1 MTEDRLIALEEKLA
15 YQEHTIHELN
25 DALVGQQ
32 QRIDRLEA
40 RCQSLQQR
48 LASLAERMDDAG
60 DATTEPPP
68 PHY

>member
-1 MTEDRLIALEEKLA
+1 MTEDRIVALEEKLA

-32 QRIDRLEA
+32 RRIDQLEA
-40 RCQSLQQR
+40 RCHALQQR
-48 LASLAERMDDAG
+48 VAGLAERLSDDG
-60 DATTEPPP
+60 GREEPPP